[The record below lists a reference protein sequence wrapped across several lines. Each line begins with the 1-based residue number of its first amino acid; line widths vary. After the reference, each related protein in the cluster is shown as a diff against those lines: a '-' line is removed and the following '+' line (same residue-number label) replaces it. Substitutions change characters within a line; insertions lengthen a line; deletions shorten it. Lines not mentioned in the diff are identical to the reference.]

1 MIVFVK
7 DSGLL
12 FFNSSIVVIV
22 IIKDVNDNKLIF
34 FRSVYFEK
42 LVENLRLGIVIM
54 ILNVIDDDSGNN
66 GNVIYKI
73 DFVF

>member
-1 MIVFVK
+1 MFVK

-54 ILNVIDDDSGNN
+54 ILNVIDDDSGDN

>member
-1 MIVFVK
+1 MFVK

>member
-1 MIVFVK
+1 MFVK
-7 DSGLL
+7 DSGSL

-54 ILNVIDDDSGNN
+54 ILNVIDDDSGDN

>member
-12 FFNSSIVVIV
+12 LFNSSIVVIV

-34 FRSVYFEK
+34 FKSVYFEK

-54 ILNVIDDDSGNN
+54 ILNVIDDDSGDN